1 MALTRLR
8 THCPDL
14 TYSDELF
21 CILAMLK
28 QNNEEMAHTLGISK
42 PSVSKM
48 RYRIRLKLE
57 LPEGTDV
64 DAEIKKIMEAH

>member
-1 MALTRLR
+1 
-8 THCPDL
+8 
-14 TYSDELF
+14 
-21 CILAMLK
+21 MLK